1 MVADRVTIVELE
13 RALRNTR
20 SKVLDFTIDQ
30 LEDTDKLLND
40 AVMAIKLEMLF
51 REKEAQQ

>member
-20 SKVLDFTIDQ
+20 SKVLDFTIEQ